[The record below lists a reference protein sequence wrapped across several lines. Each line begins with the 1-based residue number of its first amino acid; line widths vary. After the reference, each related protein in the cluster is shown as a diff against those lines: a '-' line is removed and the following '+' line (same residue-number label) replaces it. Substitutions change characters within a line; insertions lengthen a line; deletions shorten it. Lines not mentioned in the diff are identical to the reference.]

1 MEHDEVYEFFPVG
14 ISRAYRGH
22 IVDTRKVDYVDM
34 MSAWGA
40 NILGYGYRRVAK
52 AVAAQISKYANAGM
66 VGPEWHRLYEM
77 VLRLV
82 PCAEA
87 IHLVKNGSDATTA
100 AIRLARSVTGRDKV
114 VFRGYHG
121 VQDWYMASIR
131 CPGVPS
137 SHNAEIVR
145 ISTLDVDSLR
155 QIFATYPDQI
165 ACLIIDPMV
174 WPIPDQA
181 TMSAVRDT
189 VHEHGALLVFDE
201 VVSGF
206 RIANGGAQELW
217 NLSPD
222 LACYGKCIAN
232 GLPLAML
239 VGAAKWM
246 EKAPSINY
254 GLTFSLEAV
263 SIVAAVETIDEIVK
277 RRVCLDLAEKGRFLK
292 ETYSKL
298 CHVRGIESAL
308 VGHDCRP
315 EIHFQLA
322 NGVDA
327 EYLKN
332 LVIHELGRRRVCTY
346 GIFNLSYGHTYEDV
360 KTVCRA
366 LEYALDRVKAV
377 IADRHRSLPA

>member
-1 MEHDEVYEFFPVG
+1 MEQDEVYEFFPVG
-14 ISRAYRGH
+14 VSRAYRGH
-22 IVDTRKVDYVDM
+22 IVDTRKIDYIDM

-52 AVAAQISKYANAGM
+52 AVAAQISRYANAGM
-66 VGPEWHRLYEM
+66 VGPEWHRLHEM

-87 IHLVKNGSDATTA
+87 IHLVKNGSDATAA
-100 AIRLARSVTGRDKV
+100 AIRLARSVTGRDKI

-121 VQDWYMASIR
+121 VQDWYQASLR
-131 CPGVPS
+131 CPGVPR
-137 SHNAEIVR
+137 SHDADIVR

-189 VHEHGALLVFDE
+189 VHEQGALLIFDE

-206 RIANGGAQELW
+206 RVAIGGAQELW
-217 NLSPD
+217 NVSPD

-246 EKAPSINY
+246 EKVPSINY

-292 ETYSKL
+292 ETYSNL
-298 CHVRGIESAL
+298 CHLGGIESAL

-315 EIHFQLA
+315 EIHFGLA
-322 NGVDA
+322 NGADA

-332 LVIHELGRRRVCTY
+332 VVIHELGRRRVCTY
-346 GIFNLSYGHTYEDV
+346 GTFNLSYGHTYEDI

-366 LEYALDRVKAV
+366 LENALDRVKTV
-377 IADRHRSLPA
+377 IADRRSSLPA

>member
-1 MEHDEVYEFFPVG
+1 MEQSEVYQHFPVG

-22 IVDTRKVDYVDM
+22 IVDTRQVDYIDM

-40 NILGYGYRRVAK
+40 NILGYGYKRVAK
-52 AVAAQISKYANAGM
+52 AVAAQIFKYANVGM
-66 VGPEWHRLYEM
+66 VGPEWHRLNEM

-87 IHLVKNGSDATTA
+87 IHLVKNGSDATAA

-121 VQDWYMASIR
+121 VQDWYMASIH

-137 SHNAEIVR
+137 SHHGEIVR
-145 ISTLDVDSLR
+145 ISTLDADSLR
-155 QIFATYPDQI
+155 QIFTTYPNQI

-174 WPIPDQA
+174 WPVPDQA

-189 VHEHGALLVFDE
+189 VHEQGALLIFDE

-206 RIANGGAQELW
+206 RVAIGGAQELW
-217 NLSPD
+217 NVLPD

-232 GLPLAML
+232 GLPISML
-239 VGAAKWM
+239 VGKAQWM
-246 EKAPSINY
+246 EQVPSINY

-277 RRVCLDLAEKGRFLK
+277 RRVCIDLAEKGRFLK
-292 ETYSKL
+292 ETYAKL
-298 CHVRGIESAL
+298 CHLRGVESAL

-315 EIHFQLA
+315 ELHFTLA
-322 NGVDA
+322 NKADA

-332 LVIHELGRRRVCTY
+332 IVIHELGRRRVCSY
-346 GIFNLSYGHTYEDV
+346 GTFNLSYAHTYEDIE
-360 KTVCRA
+360 TVCRA
-366 LEYALDRVKAV
+366 FEDALDRVKAV
-377 IADRHRSLPA
+377 IADRHRSQPA

>member
-1 MEHDEVYEFFPVG
+1 M
-14 ISRAYRGH
+14 A
-22 IVDTRKVDYVDM
+22 
-34 MSAWGA
+34 
-40 NILGYGYRRVAK
+40 
-52 AVAAQISKYANAGM
+52 
-66 VGPEWHRLYEM
+66 GPEWHRLSET

-87 IHLVKNGSDATTA
+87 IHLVKNGSDATTS

-131 CPGVPS
+131 CPGVPGT
-137 SHNAEIVR
+137 HHAEIVR
-145 ISTLDVDSLR
+145 ISTLDVASLR

-181 TMSAVRDT
+181 TMSAVSDT
-189 VHEHGALLVFDE
+189 VHEHGALLIFDE

-206 RIANGGAQELW
+206 RVANGGAQELW

-239 VGAAKWM
+239 AGKAQLM
-246 EKAPSINY
+246 EKVPSINY

-298 CHVRGIESAL
+298 CHLREIESTL

-322 NGVDA
+322 NGGNA
-327 EYLKN
+327 EYLK
-332 LVIHELGRRRVCTY
+332 
-346 GIFNLSYGHTYEDV
+346 
-360 KTVCRA
+360 
-366 LEYALDRVKAV
+366 
-377 IADRHRSLPA
+377 

>member
-1 MEHDEVYEFFPVG
+1 MDQNEVYRFFPVG
-14 ISRAYRGH
+14 ISHAYRGH

-52 AVAAQISKYANAGM
+52 AVAAQISKYANVGM
-66 VGPEWHRLYEM
+66 VGPEWHRLNEM

-100 AIRLARSVTGRDKV
+100 AIRLARSVTGRDKI

-145 ISTLDVDSLR
+145 ISTLDVDSLQ

-181 TMSAVRDT
+181 TMAAVLDI
-189 VHEHGALLVFDE
+189 VHEQGALLIFDE

-206 RIANGGAQELW
+206 RVAIGGAQELW
-217 NLSPD
+217 NVLPD

-232 GLPLAML
+232 GLPLSML
-239 VGAAKWM
+239 VGKAHWM
-246 EKAPSINY
+246 ERVPSINY

-263 SIVAAVETIDEIVK
+263 SIAAAVETIDEIVE
-277 RRVCLDLAEKGRFLK
+277 RRVCLALAEKGRFLK

-298 CHVRGIESAL
+298 CHLRGIESAL

-315 EIHFQLA
+315 ELHFTLA
-322 NGVDA
+322 NKADA
-327 EYLKN
+327 EYFKN
-332 LVIHELGRRRVCTY
+332 LVIHELGQRRVCSY
-346 GIFNLSYGHTYEDV
+346 GTFNLSYGHSWKDIA
-360 KTVCRA
+360 TVCRA
-366 LEYALDRVKAV
+366 FECALDRVKAV
-377 IADRHRSLPA
+377 IADSRLSQPA

>member
-1 MEHDEVYEFFPVG
+1 MEQDEVYEFFPVG

-22 IVDTRKVDYVDM
+22 IIDTRKVDYIDM

-52 AVAAQISKYANAGM
+52 AVAAQISKYANIGR
-66 VGPEWHRLYEM
+66 VGPEWHRLNEM

-100 AIRLARSVTGRDKV
+100 AIRLARCVTGRDKV

-137 SHNAEIVR
+137 SHHAEIVR
-145 ISTLDVDSLR
+145 ISTMDVDSLR
-155 QIFATYPDQI
+155 QIFATYPEQI

-189 VHEHGALLVFDE
+189 VHEQGALLIFDE

-206 RIANGGAQELW
+206 RVAIGGAQELW
-217 NLSPD
+217 DVLPD

-232 GLPLAML
+232 GLPISML
-239 VGAAKWM
+239 VGKAQWM
-246 EKAPSINY
+246 EQTPSIHY

-263 SIVAAVETIDEIVK
+263 SIVAAVETIVK
-277 RRVCLDLAEKGRFLK
+277 
-292 ETYSKL
+292 
-298 CHVRGIESAL
+298 
-308 VGHDCRP
+308 
-315 EIHFQLA
+315 
-322 NGVDA
+322 
-327 EYLKN
+327 
-332 LVIHELGRRRVCTY
+332 
-346 GIFNLSYGHTYEDV
+346 LSNV
-360 KTVCRA
+360 ACAWIWRK
-366 LEYALDRVKAV
+366 KAG
-377 IADRHRSLPA
+377 S

>member
-1 MEHDEVYEFFPVG
+1 MEHNEVYEYFPVG

-22 IVDTRKVDYVDM
+22 IVDTRRVDYIDM
-34 MSAWGA
+34 MSAWGS

-52 AVAAQISKYANAGM
+52 AVAAQISKYANVGM
-66 VGPEWHRLYEM
+66 VGPEWHRLNEM

-87 IHLVKNGSDATTA
+87 IHLVKNGSDATAA
-100 AIRLARSVTGRDKV
+100 AIRLARSVTGRDTV
-114 VFRGYHG
+114 MFRGYHG
-121 VQDWYMASIR
+121 VQDWYMASIN

-137 SHNAEIVR
+137 SHYPEIVR
-145 ISTLDVDSLR
+145 ISTLDVDSVR

-174 WPIPDQA
+174 WPIPNQA
-181 TMSAVRDT
+181 TMSAVRDI
-189 VHEHGALLVFDE
+189 VHEQGALLAFDE

-206 RIANGGAQELW
+206 RVAIGGAQEFWGVL
-217 NLSPD
+217 PD

-232 GLPLAML
+232 GLPISML
-239 VGAAKWM
+239 VGKAQWM
-246 EKAPSINY
+246 ERVPSINY

-263 SIVAAVETIDEIVK
+263 SIVAAVETIDEIVN

-292 ETYSKL
+292 EAYSKL
-298 CHVRGIESAL
+298 CHARGIESAL

-315 EIHFQLA
+315 ELHFGLA
-322 NGVDA
+322 NRGDA

-332 LVIHELGRRRVCTY
+332 IVIHELGRRRVCTY
-346 GIFNLSYGHTYEDV
+346 GTFNLSYGHMYEDI
-360 KTVCRA
+360 KAVCRA
-366 LEYALDRVKAV
+366 LECALDRVEAVKAE
-377 IADRHRSLPA
+377 RSRPQPT

>member
-1 MEHDEVYEFFPVG
+1 MEQNETYEFFPVG

-22 IVDTRKVDYVDM
+22 IVDTRKVNYIDM

-66 VGPEWHRLYEM
+66 AGPEWHRLYEM

-114 VFRGYHG
+114 LFRGYHG

-131 CPGVPS
+131 CPGVPG
-137 SHNAEIVR
+137 SHHAEIVQ

-155 QIFATYPDQI
+155 QMFATYPDQI

-189 VHEHGALLVFDE
+189 VHEHGALLIFDE

-206 RIANGGAQELW
+206 RVANGGAQELW
-217 NLSPD
+217 NISPD

-246 EKAPSINY
+246 EKVSSINY

-277 RRVCLDLAEKGRFLK
+277 RQVCVDLAEKGRFLR
-292 ETYSKL
+292 ETYSNL
-298 CHVRGIESAL
+298 CRLRGIESEL

-322 NGVDA
+322 NGGDA
-327 EYLKN
+327 DYLKN
-332 LVIHELGRRRVCTY
+332 LVIHELGRRHVCTY
-346 GIFNLSYGHTYEDV
+346 GTFNLSYGHTYEDI

-366 LEYALDRVKAV
+366 LEYALDRVKTV
-377 IADRHRSLPA
+377 IADKHRSLPA

>member
-1 MEHDEVYEFFPVG
+1 MEQNETYEFFPVG

-22 IVDTRKVDYVDM
+22 IVDTRRVDYIDM
-34 MSAWGA
+34 MSAWGS

-52 AVAAQISKYANAGM
+52 AVAAQISRYANAGM
-66 VGPEWHRLYEM
+66 VGPEWHRLHEL

-87 IHLVKNGSDATTA
+87 IHLVKNGSDATTT

-137 SHNAEIVR
+137 SHHEEIVR
-145 ISTLDVDSLR
+145 ISTLDGDSLR

-165 ACLIIDPMV
+165 ACLILDPMV

-206 RIANGGAQELW
+206 RVAIGGAQELW
-217 NLSPD
+217 NVLPD

-232 GLPLAML
+232 GLPLAM
-239 VGAAKWM
+239 VAGKAQWM
-246 EKAPSINY
+246 EQVPSINY

-277 RRVCLDLAEKGRFLK
+277 RCVCLDLAEKGRFLK

-298 CHVRGIESAL
+298 CHLRGIESAL

-315 EIHFQLA
+315 ELHFALA
-322 NGVDA
+322 NGADA

-332 LVIHELGRRRVCTY
+332 TVIHELGRRRVCSY
-346 GIFNLSYGHTYEDV
+346 GTFNVSYGHTWKDI
-360 KTVCRA
+360 KIVCRA
-366 LEYALDRVKAV
+366 LESALDRVKAEV
-377 IADRHRSLPA
+377 ADRGRAQVT

>member
-1 MEHDEVYEFFPVG
+1 MEQNEVYEHFPVG
-14 ISRAYRGH
+14 ISHAYRGH
-22 IVDTRKVDYVDM
+22 VVDTRQVDYIDM
-34 MSAWGA
+34 MSAWGS
-40 NILGYGYRRVAK
+40 NILGYGYQRVAQ
-52 AVAAQISKYANAGM
+52 AVAAQIFKYANIGM

-87 IHLVKNGSDATTA
+87 IHLVKNGSDATAA
-100 AIRLARSVTGRDKV
+100 AIRLARCVTGRDKV

-121 VQDWYMASIR
+121 VQDWYMASIH

-137 SHNAEIVR
+137 SHNADIVR

-155 QIFATYPDQI
+155 QIFATHPDQI

-189 VHEHGALLVFDE
+189 VHEQGALLIFDE

-206 RIANGGAQELW
+206 RVAIGGAQELW
-217 NLSPD
+217 DVLPD

-232 GLPLAML
+232 GLPLSML
-239 VGAAKWM
+239 VGKAQWM
-246 EKAPSINY
+246 EQVPSINY

-263 SIVAAVETIDEIVK
+263 SIVAAVETIDEIVN

-292 ETYSKL
+292 ETYSKI
-298 CHVRGIESAL
+298 CHLRGIESAL

-315 EIHFQLA
+315 ELHFPLT
-322 NGVDA
+322 NGADS
-327 EYLKN
+327 EYLKKV
-332 LVIHELGRRRVCTY
+332 VIHELGRCRVCTY
-346 GIFNLSYGHTYEDV
+346 GTFNLSYAHTYEDIEI
-360 KTVCRA
+360 VCRA
-366 LEYALDRVKAV
+366 LQSALNRVKAV
-377 IADRHRSLPA
+377 IAERRTSQPA